1 MNRNCI
7 APDCAN
13 NSMARSRYCDIHK
26 PKSKK
31 KKKEEEEEDRL
42 SKLFIEKLLLEEQEQ
57 ETKIREDRLLKSQQE
72 LDYLDAVRI
81 DTENLKAKEAE
92 IERKALIRQKF
103 QAYVPEDS
111 DITLQLIFPQ
121 IRLKI
126 RQSFSQ
132 NSTMK
137 DLFDFVD
144 VVLEDHNVPN
154 SPSSFYQLIIYPN
167 QIFTKESV
175 DFEQKI
181 TISHNSSVS
190 ICMQKIE

>member
-31 KKKEEEEEDRL
+31 KKKEEEEDRL

-72 LDYLDAVRI
+72 LDYLDAVRM
-81 DTENLKAKEAE
+81 DTENLRTKEAE

-103 QAYVPEDS
+103 QAYVPEHS

-144 VVLEDHNVPN
+144 IVLEDQNVPQ
-154 SPSSFYQLIIYPN
+154 SSSSFYQLIIYPN
-167 QIFTKESV
+167 QIFTKEST

-181 TISHNSSVS
+181 SINHNSSVS